1 MGERREGHTDLVPLV
16 VIGAPVVSWVV
27 ALAVLHGGGSGLVY
41 ALLFLGAP
49 FAINVAVLSLA
60 GARTAAIPAAIFSS
74 VLGGAS
80 WIVVAVLF
88 AAKFAN

>member
-1 MGERREGHTDLVPLV
+1 MRERRQGHTDLAPLFV
-16 VIGAPVVSWVV
+16 LGAPVASWVF
-27 ALAVLHGGGSGLVY
+27 ALAVLQGGGSGLMY
-41 ALLFLGAP
+41 AVLFLVVP
-49 FAINVAVLSLA
+49 FSINLVVLSLV
-60 GARTAAIPAAIFSS
+60 GARAAAIPAALFSS